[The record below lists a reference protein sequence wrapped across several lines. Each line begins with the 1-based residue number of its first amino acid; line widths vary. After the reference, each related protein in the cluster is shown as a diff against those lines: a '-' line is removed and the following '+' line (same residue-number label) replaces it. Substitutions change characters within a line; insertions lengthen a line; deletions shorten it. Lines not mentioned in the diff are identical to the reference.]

1 MNFEPSLS
9 FKKII
14 EVSTIFITSAKY
26 YNSRALYFFLAK
38 LFSNGKE
45 CFLYAGI
52 FSNRK
57 KKNSLT
63 RKI

>member
-1 MNFEPSLS
+1 MNFEPRLS
-9 FKKII
+9 FKLKN
-14 EVSTIFITSAKY
+14 EVSTTFIISVKY

-52 FSNRK
+52 F
-57 KKNSLT
+57 KNYIFLASF
-63 RKI
+63 